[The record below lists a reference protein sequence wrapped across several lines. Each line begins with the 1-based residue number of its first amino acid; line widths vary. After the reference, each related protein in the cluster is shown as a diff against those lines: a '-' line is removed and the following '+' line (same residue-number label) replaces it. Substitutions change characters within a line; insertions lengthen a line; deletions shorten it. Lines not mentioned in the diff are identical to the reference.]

1 VQDGAANASEAV
13 SAAKAYI
20 GHYGTELVHD
30 CVQMHGGIG
39 VTFDHDMHLYVR
51 RVTLDSVLYGTVTDH
66 RLRLADIVE
75 TRLDAKGDAA

>member
-1 VQDGAANASEAV
+1 
-13 SAAKAYI
+13 
-20 GHYGTELVHD
+20 
-30 CVQMHGGIG
+30 MHGGIG